1 MLLRNHVR
9 VQARLH
15 ELYHGESRRSAR
27 FQFWHVLADLAL
39 IVFFVAAPLLRDS
52 ASFILIDYAVAGLL
66 ALDLAARSYASGNVR
81 DWLRNPLVWV
91 DAFILLTLLM
101 PEYLSNFG
109 FLRAIKI
116 WTLVHSP
123 LFWRAVGNGRYDN
136 TNVEEVTK
144 AAATLATFVFM
155 MTGLVYT
162 SFLGHTGLNT
172 YLDALYF
179 TMTTLTT
186 TGYGDITLPAPWG
199 RVLSIFMMLAGITL
213 FLRLAQAVI
222 RPRKV
227 RFQCHSCG
235 LQRHDLD
242 AVHCKACGTLLNI
255 PNDED

>member
-1 MLLRNHVR
+1 MLLRNRVR
-9 VQARLH
+9 AQARLH

-39 IVFFVAAPLLRDS
+39 IVFFVAAPALRDS
-52 ASFILIDYAVAGLL
+52 DSFILIDYGIAGLL
-66 ALDLAARSYASGNVR
+66 AVDLAARSYASGNMR
-81 DWLRNPLVWV
+81 CWLRNPLVWI

-101 PEYLSNFG
+101 PEYLANFG

-116 WTLVHSP
+116 WTLVHSH
-123 LFWRAVGNGRYDN
+123 LFWRAVGAGRFDDTY
-136 TNVEEVTK
+136 VEEVTK

-155 MTGLVYT
+155 MTGLVY
-162 SFLGHTGLNT
+162 SCFHGSPGLNS

-199 RVLSIFMMLAGITL
+199 RVVSIVMMLAGITL
-213 FLRLAQAVI
+213 FLRLGQAVV

-227 RFQCHSCG
+227 RFPCHSCG

>member
-1 MLLRNHVR
+1 MLLRNRVR
-9 VQARLH
+9 IQARLH

-27 FQFWHVLADLAL
+27 FRFWHVLVDLVL
-39 IVFFVAAPLLRDS
+39 IVFFIAAPLMRETD
-52 ASFILIDYAVAGLL
+52 AFAVADYGIACLL
-66 ALDLAARSYASGNVR
+66 TLDLAARSYASGNIR
-81 DWLRNPLVWV
+81 AWLRNPLVWL
-91 DAFILLTLLM
+91 DAIILLTLLM
-101 PEYLSNFG
+101 PEYLANFG

-123 LFWRAVGNGRYDN
+123 LFWRAVGNGKFENSDAKD
-136 TNVEEVTK
+136 VTR

-162 SFLGHTGLNT
+162 SFLGHPGLNT

-186 TGYGDITLPAPWG
+186 TGYGDITLPPPWG
-199 RVLSIFMMLAGITL
+199 RVLSIFMMLAGISL

-222 RPRKV
+222 RPKKV
-227 RFQCHSCG
+227 RFQCQSCG